1 MKSLH
6 SAILNDNYFED
17 FYLCCWEKQKYPPD
31 FLSEIW
37 MRDHHTICY
46 ITSGNGTI
54 KLGQQQMA
62 LSTGQGV
69 WIPPGKA
76 CRYQSGSDIPWCCIR
91 IGFSGKRVE
100 SVLSELNL
108 HEPGRRFFSSNQ
120 TMLEELSEKLLDST
134 RGTLEQIFLRQS
146 LFYEFLSILA
156 SDSQEEERLEGFNPY
171 VTKAIRWIRNHF
183 GDPDLQVSD
192 VADYVGISRNYLF
205 TLFKESM
212 GHSPREYITSF
223 RLSRGRELLAGT
235 EYSVDSISY
244 ACGYEDP
251 TVFSRA
257 FKKKYHITPTQYR
270 THIMTQQTQN
280 LSDRKR
286 T

>member
-6 SAILNDNYFED
+6 SALLNDNYFED
-17 FYLCCWEKQKYPPD
+17 LYLCCWERKEYPPD

-46 ITSGNGTI
+46 VTAGKGTVKSGRQN
-54 KLGQQQMA
+54 LA
-62 LSTGQGV
+62 LSSGQGV

-76 CRYQSGSDIPWCCIR
+76 CRYQAGPGSPWCCIQ

-108 HEPGRRFFSSNQ
+108 HEPGRRFFGSNQ
-120 TMLEELSEKLLDST
+120 TRLEELSAKLLDST

-146 LFYEFLSILA
+146 LFYEFLSVLA
-156 SDSQEEERLEGFNPY
+156 TDSQEENYPEGGFNPY
-171 VTKAIRWIRNHF
+171 VTKAVLWIRDHF
-183 GDPDLQVSD
+183 GEHGLTVSD

-212 GHSPREYITSF
+212 GHSPREYIISF

-235 EYSVDSISY
+235 EYSVDGISY

-251 TVFSRA
+251 AVFSRA
-257 FKKKYHITPTQYR
+257 FKKKYHMTPSEYR
-270 THIMTQQTQN
+270 ARILEQQRQA
-280 LSDRKR
+280 LSDR
-286 T
+286 